1 MEQNDLKATELD
13 KMTCSYNLQMLKAA
27 LTYFP
32 PQQKRLLSIL
42 VKMQELKNTF
52 RLISSPDGMN
62 SLSICSTPE
71 DAPKQGFFDIWNEL
85 RNYGSPEQKKVFDR
99 LNQVIQL
106 SSMYEQMTQAA
117 PKESNFP
124 ESPSFQAEDILQKV
138 YAPMEAPQ
146 AEPIQMKRVVAET
159 QQMQTQQPSDKKT
172 QIKEELS
179 SDLTAASLSSPSGN
193 QSTNKNTDFRTYI
206 RDSLSPENKILFD
219 SYSAMFHSSGT
230 ISGKETTTHE

>member
-13 KMTCSYNLQMLKAA
+13 KMTSSYNLQMLKAA

-71 DAPKQGFFDIWNEL
+71 DTPKQGFFDIWNEL
-85 RNYGSPEQKKVFDR
+85 RNYGSPEQKQVFDR
-99 LNQVIQL
+99 LNQIIQL
-106 SSMYEQMTQAA
+106 SSMYEQMAQAS
-117 PKESNFP
+117 PRESNFP
-124 ESPSFQAEDILQKV
+124 DPPSFQAEDILQKV
-138 YAPMEAPQ
+138 YAPMETTQ
-146 AEPIQMKRVVAET
+146 TEPIQMRPAAAEPL
-159 QQMQTQQPSDKKT
+159 QMQTT
-172 QIKEELS
+172 QASGEKAQINDELS
-179 SDLTAASLSSPSGN
+179 SDLTAASLGSPSGSQKN
-193 QSTNKNTDFRTYI
+193 NKSTDFRTYI